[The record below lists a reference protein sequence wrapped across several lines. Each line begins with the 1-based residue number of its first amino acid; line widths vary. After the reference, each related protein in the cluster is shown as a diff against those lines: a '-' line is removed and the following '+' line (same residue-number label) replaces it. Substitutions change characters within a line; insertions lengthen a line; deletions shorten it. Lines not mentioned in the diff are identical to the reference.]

1 MTTNNFDKI
10 SIQKCILFHHLVKEG
25 SPAIVGRKLKLPA
38 FKVHN
43 DLNSIEKSL
52 GVPLVLRNQN
62 RFILTEM
69 GQSFAE
75 FCRLIVENIGLI
87 EPTSDIPRELTIAT
101 THGLAET
108 ELPNLLMEFYKIFPD
123 VQLNILSGLEYFN
136 FTDPNIDVVIGPHLT
151 NRSDLSQIHL
161 TTDPIL
167 LYAAPSYLERYGTP
181 ASVYDLRDHKLLTL
195 TDSKLSPKE
204 VFDTLD
210 PFLASNNLKT
220 LYKMMLTGLG
230 ICALPKSRLQLA
242 DILSNNIVNVL
253 DNHVCAEIKASFIHR
268 RFSSKKILT
277 DRLCEISK
285 LYFKETINGQAQSK
299 N

>member
-1 MTTNNFDKI
+1 LTNNFDKI

-38 FKVHN
+38 FKIHN

-52 GVPLVLRNQN
+52 GMPLVLRNQN

-75 FCRLIVENIGLI
+75 FCRVIVENIGLI
-87 EPTSDIPRELTIAT
+87 EPTSDLPKELTIAT

-108 ELPNLLMEFYKIFPD
+108 ELPDILGEFYKVFPD
-123 VQLNILSGLEYFN
+123 VQLNIVSGPEYFD
-136 FTDPNIDVVIGPHLT
+136 FTDASIDAVIGPHLT

-167 LYAAPSYLERYGTP
+167 LYAAPSYLEKYGSP
-181 ASVYDLRDHKLLTL
+181 NSIYDLRDHRLLSL
-195 TDSKLSPKE
+195 TDFKLAPKE
-204 VFDTLD
+204 VFEAMD
-210 PFLASNNLKT
+210 PFLTSNNLKS
-220 LYKMMLTGLG
+220 LYKMTLAGLG
-230 ICALPKSRLQLA
+230 ICALPKSRLQLD
-242 DILSNNIVNVL
+242 DILSRNIVNVL
-253 DNHVCAEIKASFIHR
+253 DNFVCAEVKAAFIHR
-268 RFSSKKILT
+268 RFSSRKILT

-285 LYFKETINGQAQSK
+285 QYFKEK
-299 N
+299 NR